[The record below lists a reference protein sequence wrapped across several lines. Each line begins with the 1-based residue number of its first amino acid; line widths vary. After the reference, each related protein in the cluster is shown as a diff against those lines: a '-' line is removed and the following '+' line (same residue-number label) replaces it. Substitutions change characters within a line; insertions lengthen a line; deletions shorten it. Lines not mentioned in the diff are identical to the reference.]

1 MLLWLQWKLTVVG
14 KGCQLVNSVVTGN
27 VKNVAWWHF
36 PIFLFFNM
44 SWITSGR
51 IKKKA
56 GKNVYNP
63 TDLEVALPG
72 DLRGIEEK
80 KKVAARE

>member
-1 MLLWLQWKLTVVG
+1 
-14 KGCQLVNSVVTGN
+14 
-27 VKNVAWWHF
+27 
-36 PIFLFFNM
+36 M

-63 TDLEVALPG
+63 TVLEVALPG